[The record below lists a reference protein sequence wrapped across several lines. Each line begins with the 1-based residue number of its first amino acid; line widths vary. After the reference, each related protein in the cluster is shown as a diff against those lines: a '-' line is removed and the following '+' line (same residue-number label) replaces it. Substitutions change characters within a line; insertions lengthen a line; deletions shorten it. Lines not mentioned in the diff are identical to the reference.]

1 MWDKF
6 QISPKQINA
15 ELPTCNKPHLI
26 HERFQFCNMPTHNG
40 HEGQMWDFKPSKSRI
55 NTELPTCK

>member
-40 HEGQMWDFKPSKSRI
+40 HEGQM
-55 NTELPTCK
+55 